1 MPGNIRHIFRYI
13 LESAML
19 TVYTSTFCRPDYVQ
33 LLACALKK
41 TLTEPYRFVAVVHP
55 GGLRRAWVGVDE
67 VLDGRAA
74 GYNAWQDIIPMIGG
88 PSVILHDDCIPVL
101 PWSSASFP
109 SAHVMRFA
117 GHTVQYHAEA
127 FKPPAPILHATRVSD
142 CESCPQH
149 WPADLCEAAAA
160 ANAESLVDGTF
171 LHIDKGTIAHPD
183 AAVNAAKPDL
193 VKAIASHLGCGVPK
207 PLTAQESAA
216 HPGRRPTGLGDIVA
230 AGLSAV
236 GITKERVQRVAN
248 AVGIKDCG
256 CAKRQA
262 ALNRFS
268 DRLLGRNSE
277 PPQTA

>member
-55 GGLRRAWVGVDE
+55 GGLRRTWVGVDE

-109 SAHVMRFA
+109 GPHVSRFA
-117 GHTVQYHAEA
+117 GHTVQYHAEP
-127 FKPPAPILHATRVSD
+127 FVPPAPVLEATRLRD
-142 CESCPQH
+142 CGLCPDA
-149 WPADLCEAAAA
+149 WPDALCDAAVK
-160 ANAESLVDGTF
+160 ANGEGLLAGTF
-171 LHIDKGTIAHPD
+171 LHIDKGTIFHPA
-183 AAVNAAKPDL
+183 AAVNEAKPAL
-193 VKAIASHLGCGVPK
+193 VAAIAEHLGCDVPA
-207 PLTAQESAA
+207 PLSADELAA
-216 HPGRRPTGLGDIVA
+216 HPGRHTSARPGLGDIVA

-236 GITKERVQRVAN
+236 GITPERVSKALGV
-248 AVGIKDCG
+248 KDCG
-256 CAKRQA
+256 CKKRQEQ
-262 ALNRFS
+262 LNT
-268 DRLLGRNSE
+268 LGRRIGIG
-277 PPQTA
+277 